1 MPLKFSRATG
11 SDALPHP
18 GTRSGHNREP
28 PVTLR
33 ASLEDL
39 RAPNSREMLRQH
51 FNGAFP
57 ETQRRPFQEW
67 TNEMGTRDSL
77 SRATSNGSVGQNSQ
91 ARSSSTS
98 LDSAGV
104 NSNINK
110 RLSTVRESNPTID
123 IEQAIH
129 ILQELKKSAS
139 PEQLVALHKALLPT
153 RDSIVGGPS
162 LPHNE
167 DRSSVNSTAGL
178 IRRKSMVPPGLATRG
193 GASQDL
199 LIRREDIKLPA
210 KLKRTKTVDRSSPL
224 MPKGSESS
232 LVALDLA
239 DDAAT
244 LDHARAATPADLD
257 HALMGAYRPGTLRIT
272 NGAASPEPGIAT
284 RPSID
289 LPTSKPKTVQ
299 RKASRDYATASTTPI
314 AHDPDLK
321 RTSFDASL
329 LEASESAR
337 EALSKLESNVGQ
349 DVQEPTSSQIPRPAR
364 SSTGFSFGMSGVP
377 VPLDKDELQPPVRNS
392 QRPHRSSAIPVSQ
405 TPQSRDTSATR
416 TPRSRDASLTPLPL
430 RIETLASRSHLTG
443 LESKVSRDNLGFSRR
458 SLEPLRP
465 EVDDGKVSPVR
476 DSPLREEVP
485 RFAQRW
491 SHRASKITSE
501 GEPDVRLSGYVD
513 GSTVL
518 SKMNTVLD
526 AEGHGAH
533 GTAAETPDAALSK
546 LNGLP
551 TDQTAQHPDES
562 PTVKISEL
570 QKSSPRYYSGPKLS
584 RPPPQK
590 EDSGYGT
597 DACGTENSLQEQQSK
612 ASREVGRP
620 SYLRL
625 SADEGVSLD
634 DDAKSLYTSEQTL
647 KKPLATPPTPNT
659 SGRKK
664 HFSLLRLTT
673 SRRGSANTKTASPEQ
688 AETAQFGQG
697 SPVDQKAPKQQNKL
711 QKSKPKSVRREG
723 KAVSKTTEDH
733 SEQSSMAGEVSAMFN
748 DVATTSVIRSTEV
761 EPITALPSLPATQ
774 SLLAELGGD
783 TRFME
788 NDQTPAIPKRSLP
801 RKRSKRSTHRNDSQR
816 EEQQDQPQFQRPRAS
831 SRKRSASD
839 TRNDRDAA
847 NARGLTLRP
856 MGCMNS
862 GLDASNGNPA
872 DDLVPLLIEHE
883 SLTRSPGCSPYD
895 ISTNLLR
902 RTVAAPGALV
912 QSPDQVRPNFSRS
925 KSGGL
930 VGMDSGM
937 ASELARMKSRDVA
950 VQNNEFLFDRPRTA
964 KPKSR
969 GAEDKRSR
977 SHSTA
982 RVPAA
987 ARKDCFS
994 DSNGSSAE
1002 PGNFFGP
1009 VELPSRSMST
1019 YSESIPPMPELPTV
1033 SKVDEMV
1040 AKRIRQDSARPSPDI
1055 SGRSSEEE
1063 RNGFSNMSIAEA
1075 VTKAKEARKKQAAK
1089 LGGEGTKSAG
1099 TRPHEPRQQTQ
1110 DSLEVQVRQILRL
1123 PSTESIQIG
1132 YNADAEALEE
1142 TQAIAPELENQDSKA
1157 TDWEQHAKLWRQRRK
1172 SLGESLGRPVPD
1184 ERFLKLALD
1193 YEASASP
1200 AIVVSRY
1207 VTPYSSDHKA
1217 MRERARTVSASEHA
1231 NAYRELIGE
1240 DSEDVSAIENQR
1252 ADNHDSVE
1260 IPSLQEEESQLSS
1273 ARNSTQALYAPNHAS
1288 TERARSPGG
1297 RVITQSGNYHPYTPA
1312 DASRAERSRA
1322 QSLAKLTSAGSEPSP
1337 ALSSVDVSSPLGYH
1351 SNSTA
1356 ESLLGRYSGGL
1367 QYGFERGAGIGGSAG
1382 TRVKADASNRKSRQL
1397 SEGWGL
1403 DLSDVPVFLTKV
1415 QP

>member
-11 SDALPHP
+11 SDALPYRQE
-18 GTRSGHNREP
+18 TRSGHNREP

-57 ETQRRPFQEW
+57 ETQRRPSQEW
-67 TNEMGTRDSL
+67 TNEMGTKDSL
-77 SRATSNGSVGQNSQ
+77 SRTTSTGSVGQNSQ

-104 NSNINK
+104 YSNINK

-153 RDSIVGGPS
+153 RDSIVGSSS
-162 LPHNE
+162 LPANE

-178 IRRKSMVPPGLATRG
+178 IRH
-193 GASQDL
+193 L
-199 LIRREDIKLPA
+199 LMRREDIKPPA
-210 KLKRTKTVDRSSPL
+210 KPKRTKTVDRSSPL
-224 MPKGSESS
+224 MPKGSKSS

-239 DDAAT
+239 DDAAN
-244 LDHARAATPADLD
+244 LDHTRAPTPADLD
-257 HALMGAYRPGTLRIT
+257 YPRMGAYRSGTLRIT
-272 NGAASPEPGIAT
+272 NGAASPEPYIAT
-284 RPSID
+284 RPSLD
-289 LPTSKPKTVQ
+289 LVTLESKSTEEKV
-299 RKASRDYATASTTPI
+299 SRDYATTPTTPI
-314 AHDPDLK
+314 GRDLDLT
-321 RTSFDASL
+321 RTSFDASML
-329 LEASESAR
+329 TAGKSAR

-349 DVQEPTSSQIPRPAR
+349 DVQELTSSQIRRPAR
-364 SSTGFSFGMSGVP
+364 SSTGFSFGMSGVS
-377 VPLDKDELQPPVRNS
+377 VSLDKDESQPPVDKS
-392 QRPHRSSAIPVSQ
+392 QLPQRSRAISKSL
-405 TPQSRDTSATR
+405 TPQSSDTSASR
-416 TPRSRDASLTPLPL
+416 APRSPDASLTPLPL
-430 RIETLASRSHLTG
+430 RIETLASRPHLTG
-443 LESKVSRDNLGFSRR
+443 LDPKVSQDNLGFSRG

-518 SKMNTVLD
+518 NKLSTVLN

-551 TDQTAQHPDES
+551 TDRTAQHPDDS
-562 PTVKISEL
+562 STSNVSEV

-590 EDSGYGT
+590 QDSGYGT
-597 DACGTENSLQEQQSK
+597 DACGIENSLHEQQPK

-620 SYLRL
+620 GYLRL

-634 DDAKSLYTSEQTL
+634 DDAKSLYTFEQML

-688 AETAQFGQG
+688 AEIAQFAQG
-697 SPVDQKAPKQQNKL
+697 SPAEQKAPKQQNKL
-711 QKSKPKSVRREG
+711 QKTKPKSVRREG
-723 KAVSKTTEDH
+723 KAVNKTTEDN
-733 SEQSSMAGEVSAMFN
+733 SEQSSMAGEVPAMSN
-748 DVATTSVIRSTEV
+748 DVATTSTTRSTEV
-761 EPITALPSLPATQ
+761 ELITVLPSLPTSQ

-783 TRFME
+783 TRFMAD
-788 NDQTPAIPKRSLP
+788 DQAPAIPKRSLS
-801 RKRSKRSTHRNDSQR
+801 RKRSKRSTHRDSPQSTVQHD
-816 EEQQDQPQFQRPRAS
+816 EEQQGQSQLHRPHAF
-831 SRKRSASD
+831 SRKRSA
-839 TRNDRDAA
+839 TGPRNDSETAKA
-847 NARGLTLRP
+847 STLTLPP
-856 MGCMNS
+856 MPCMNS
-862 GLDASNGNPA
+862 GLSSSNGNPG
-872 DDLVPLLIEHE
+872 DDLVPLLIDHQ

-912 QSPDQVRPNFSRS
+912 QSPDQVRPNFPRS

-964 KPKSR
+964 RPKSR
-969 GAEDKRSR
+969 GAEDKRSRSR

-987 ARKDCFS
+987 ARKDCLS
-994 DSNGSSAE
+994 DSNSSLAE
-1002 PGNFFGP
+1002 PSGFSGP
-1009 VELPSRSMST
+1009 VELPSSRMSS
-1019 YSESIPPMPELPTV
+1019 YSESIPPMPELPAV
-1033 SKVDEMV
+1033 SKADEMV
-1040 AKRIRQDSARPSPDI
+1040 AKRIRQDSARPSPDT

-1063 RNGFSNMSIAEA
+1063 RNGFSNVSIAEA
-1075 VTKAKEARKKQAAK
+1075 VMKAKEARKKQVARV
-1089 LGGEGTKSAG
+1089 GGEGIKSAR

-1132 YNADAEALEE
+1132 FNADAEPLKETHASAPGLEDQE
-1142 TQAIAPELENQDSKA
+1142 AKA
-1157 TDWEQHAKLWRQRRK
+1157 NDWEQHAKMWRQRRK
-1172 SLGESLGRPVPD
+1172 LLGESLGRPMPD

-1207 VTPYSSDHKA
+1207 ITPLSSDHKV

-1240 DSEDVSAIENQR
+1240 DSEDASTMENQR
-1252 ADNHDSVE
+1252 AENRNSGEVSSV
-1260 IPSLQEEESQLSS
+1260 QEDISQSSS
-1273 ARNSTQALYAPNHAS
+1273 ARNSSQALYAAVRAS
-1288 TERARSPGG
+1288 IERARSPGG
-1297 RVITQSGNYHPYTPA
+1297 RVITESGNYHPYTPA
-1312 DASRAERSRA
+1312 DASRAEKSRA
-1322 QSLAKLTSAGSEPSP
+1322 QSLAKLTSSGSDSSPSS
-1337 ALSSVDVSSPLGYH
+1337 SSVNVSSPLGYH
-1351 SNSTA
+1351 SNNTA

-1382 TRVKADASNRKSRQL
+1382 TRVKADASHRKSKQL